1 LLRGGGAAGRKG
13 ALVTRGLT
21 VALDGMGG
29 DHGPETV
36 IGGADI
42 ASVRHPDVRFVIYGD
57 EAKMR
62 PILDAHPRVASVSE
76 IVHTDVSIA
85 MDDKPSQA
93 LRRGRKTSSMWLA
106 IDAVKTG
113 RAQAAV
119 SAGNTGALMAM
130 AKVILRTMPNVERPA
145 LAALWPTMRGE
156 SVVLDVGATIGP
168 DAFQLVQFAVMGEAY
183 ARVIFGAEK
192 PTVGLLNIGEEEVKG
207 TEQVKEA
214 AQILREAKLPIRF
227 HGFVEGD
234 DLGKGTV
241 DVIVTDGFTG
251 NIALKTAEGTA
262 RQVATY
268 LRDAISR
275 SWLSKIGYVLAQSA
289 FRALAKKLDPRASNG
304 ALFLGL
310 NGLVVKSH
318 GGTDALGYASA
329 IDVAVDVASADL
341 LKKIVH
347 DLEALNGLAE
357 RRTQVSA
364 TEESEAALS

>member
-1 LLRGGGAAGRKG
+1 M
-13 ALVTRGLT
+13 TRGLT
-21 VALDGMGG
+21 IALDGMGG
-29 DHGPETV
+29 DHGPATV

-42 ASVRHPDVRFVIYGD
+42 ASVRHPDVRFVIFGD

-62 PILDAHPRVASVSE
+62 PVLNDHPRVAAVSE
-76 IVHTDVSIA
+76 IVHTEVAVA

-106 IDAVKTG
+106 IEAVKAG

-130 AKVILRTMPNVERPA
+130 AKVILKTMPHVERPA
-145 LAALWPTMRGE
+145 LAAMWPTARGE
-156 SVVLDVGATIGP
+156 SIVLDLGATIGP
-168 DAFQLVQFAVMGEAY
+168 DARQLVQFAVMGEAY
-183 ARVIFGAEK
+183 ARVIFGLER

-214 AQILREAKLPIRF
+214 AQMLREAKLPMRF

-234 DLGKGTV
+234 DISKGTV
-241 DVIVTDGFTG
+241 DVVVTDGYTG
-251 NIALKTAEGTA
+251 NIALKTAEGTVRLIVEFLRA
-262 RQVATY
+262 AMRSSILSRLGY
-268 LRDAISR
+268 L
-275 SWLSKIGYVLAQSA
+275 LAQGA
-289 FRALAKKLDPRASNG
+289 FKALSNKLDPRTSNG

-318 GGTDALGYASA
+318 GGTDPLGYAAA

-341 LKKIVH
+341 LEKIVS
-347 DLEALNGLAE
+347 DLESFSAFEQAGGHGSP
-357 RRTQVSA
+357 VS
-364 TEESEAALS
+364 EESEAAIS

>member
-1 LLRGGGAAGRKG
+1 
-13 ALVTRGLT
+13 
-21 VALDGMGG
+21 MGG
-29 DHGPETV
+29 DHGPATV

-42 ASVRHPDVRFVIYGD
+42 ASVRHPDVRFLIFGD

-62 PILDAHPRVASVSE
+62 SVLDEHPRVAAVSE
-76 IVHTDVSIA
+76 IIHTEVSIA

-130 AKVILRTMPNVERPA
+130 SKVILKTVPHVERPA
-145 LAALWPTMRGE
+145 LAALWPTTRGE

-183 ARVIFGAEK
+183 ARVILGVER
-192 PTVGLLNIGEEEVKG
+192 PSVGLLNIGEEEVKG
-207 TEQVKEA
+207 TEQVKDA
-214 AQILREAKLPIRF
+214 AQILREAQLPIHF

-262 RQVATY
+262 RQVADY
-268 LRDAISR
+268 LRAAINR
-275 SWLSKIGYVLAQSA
+275 SWLSQLGYLLAQGA
-289 FRALAKKLDPRASNG
+289 FRILAKKLDPRASNG

-318 GGTDALGYASA
+318 GGTDGLGFASA

-341 LKKIVH
+341 LKRIVA
-347 DLEALNGLAE
+347 DLEALSGLEGLAS
-357 RRTQVSA
+357 RKNNAIS
-364 TEESEAALS
+364 EESEAAIS

>member
-1 LLRGGGAAGRKG
+1 
-13 ALVTRGLT
+13 
-21 VALDGMGG
+21 MGG

-42 ASVRHPDVRFVIYGD
+42 ASVRHPDVRFLIFGD
-57 EAKMR
+57 EALMR
-62 PILDAHPRVASVSE
+62 PVLNAHPRVVAVSE
-76 IVHTDVSIA
+76 IVHTDVSVA
-85 MDDKPSQA
+85 MTDKPSQA

-113 RAQAAV
+113 RAQAAI

-130 AKVILRTMPNVERPA
+130 SKMILRTMPNVERPA

-168 DAFQLVQFAVMGEAY
+168 DAYQLVQFAVMGEAY
-183 ARVIFGAEK
+183 ARVIFGVEK

-214 AQILREAKLPIRF
+214 AQILRQAKLPIEF

-262 RQVATY
+262 RQVADY
-268 LRDAISR
+268 LRAAISR
-275 SWLSKIGYVLAQSA
+275 SWISRLGYVLAQGA
-289 FRALAKKLDPRASNG
+289 FRTLAKKLDPRASNG

-318 GGTDALGYASA
+318 GGTDALGFASA

-341 LKKIVH
+341 LKKIVA
-347 DLEALNGLAE
+347 DLIALNGFKRAAGGA
-357 RRTQVSA
+357 TQTSA